1 MYRVSIQGVDERM
14 INLHYYHYYSGQLQ
28 HSRSNRNHHCTSSPA
43 TTAPQV
49 QLPLDLKSN
58 YHWTSNYHIVVSLMP
73 HDAHLPAENKA
84 AFTLCTNLAWT
95 PPAVQAPSLSE
106 IISAVVW
113 WVGLWAK
120 HRDRVSNLVFYT
132 QSTLAVISGTGDRTQ
147 RVKAHNSSTTVGR
160 KEVTSG

>member
-49 QLPLDLKSN
+49 QLPLDLKSSYHCTSSPTTTAPQVQLPLHLKSSYHWTSSPATTAPQVQLPLDLKSN

-84 AFTLCTNLAWT
+84 AFTLCTNLA
-95 PPAVQAPSLSE
+95 
-106 IISAVVW
+106 
-113 WVGLWAK
+113 
-120 HRDRVSNLVFYT
+120 
-132 QSTLAVISGTGDRTQ
+132 
-147 RVKAHNSSTTVGR
+147 
-160 KEVTSG
+160 